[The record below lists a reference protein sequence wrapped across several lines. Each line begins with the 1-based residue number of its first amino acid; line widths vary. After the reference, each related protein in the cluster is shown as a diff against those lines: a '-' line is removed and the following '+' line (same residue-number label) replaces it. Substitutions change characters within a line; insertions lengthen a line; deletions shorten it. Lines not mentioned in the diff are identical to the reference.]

1 MLEPGSTAPVIVGA
15 TPARRYLCGNYVAV
29 LNRDVRSIGPIEYLY
44 VLVVFRSDNPS
55 SPVLFVT
62 AERNTLSALTLNLM
76 PKEVREEMGADFGK
90 SLFLGTFDESGHGNL
105 GIANECSDIEV
116 FATRALAIAK
126 ERLKLREPIQ
136 VASSPS
142 SSLDTYVDQFE
153 RNLLATLAKI
163 DEVDMDLPLCHNADD
178 LYPKELRKAYAGTGH
193 ELSVP
198 VNMALMFLMFTHS
211 SNMRE
216 FHRLPSWWKCQFSD
230 EAKRRHALIRAHT
243 KIRNWLNAGH
253 TRAWDHSV
261 YPSFL
266 TALSKKIAEVLGK
279 HSNAQLDQLAKQ
291 LWMTKTP
298 DLALWQRLAERAL
311 L

>member
-1 MLEPGSTAPVIVGA
+1 MLEPGSTAPIIVGA
-15 TPARRYLCGNYVAV
+15 TPVRRYSCGDYVAV
-29 LNRDVRSIGPIEYLY
+29 LNRDVRSVGTIEYLY
-44 VLVVFRSDNPS
+44 VLVVFRSDSPS

-62 AERNTLSALTLNLM
+62 AERNTLGPLTLNLM
-76 PKEVREEMGADFGK
+76 PKELREGMGPDFGK
-90 SLFLGTFDESGHGNL
+90 SLFLGVFDESGHGNL

-116 FATRALAIAK
+116 FATRALAITNTQ
-126 ERLKLREPIQ
+126 LKLRDPVQ

-142 SSLDTYVDQFE
+142 SSLETYVDQFE

-163 DEVDMDLPLCHNADD
+163 DEVDMDLPLCHNVDD
-178 LYPKELRKAYAGTGH
+178 LYPNELRQAYAGAGH
-193 ELSVP
+193 ELAVP

-230 EAKRRHALIRAHT
+230 EAKRRHALIRAHI
-243 KIRNWLNAGH
+243 KIRDWFNAGH
-253 TRAWDHSV
+253 TRAWDHSI

-266 TALSKKIAEVLGK
+266 TALSIKFTGVLGNY
-279 HSNAQLDQLAKQ
+279 SGSQLDRLAQQ
-291 LWMTKTP
+291 LWMKKTP
-298 DLALWQRLAERAL
+298 DLALWRKLAEQAL